1 MNGNIPLERYPKLV
15 ARLQGIRTDRTGKLS
30 DGQIELA
37 VHAAALDEESREQA
51 TGETDAGWD
60 LVLSRLEQPPAGKP
74 DMMKPPEP
82 VEPDTGDGP
91 DIGHSDAGVQG
102 LWDKV
107 IERHR

>member
-1 MNGNIPLERYPKLV
+1 MSVYDPPLERFPKLV
-15 ARLQGIRTDRTGKLS
+15 AELQRTCTGRDGKLS
-30 DGQIELA
+30 DGQIKLA

-51 TGETDAGWD
+51 TAEAGWD

-82 VEPDTGDGP
+82 VEPDTDDGQG
-91 DIGHSDAGVQG
+91 IGHSDAGVQA
-102 LWDKV
+102 LWDAV

>member
-37 VHAAALDEESREQA
+37 VAAAALDEESREQA
-51 TGETDAGWD
+51 TDETAEAGWD
-60 LVLSRLEQPPAGKP
+60 LVLSAGKP

-82 VEPDTGDGP
+82 VEPDAGDGQG
-91 DIGHSDAGVQG
+91 IGHSDAGVQA
-102 LWDKV
+102 LWDAV